1 MKKLIWVLLI
11 LGIMQ
16 SNSNILNAEED
27 YQLDLEKIVVTA
39 SKLEQIYKK
48 VPNNI
53 SIISTKDIE
62 DSDSVEIVELLDM
75 LPSVNII
82 EYGSYGA
89 TKSVHTRGAVSTQVL
104 TLVNGRPINTPR
116 DGQTD
121 HNQIPLSNIE
131 RIEVM
136 RGPAATMYGANAVG
150 GVINIITKTGKEKM
164 ETKFTQKAGTFR
176 TSYSAISNGYK
187 FNNFDYF
194 LNQDYLTSQG
204 HRDNAYYRSSNTN
217 LDLGYKLNDDN
228 RISLF
233 SGYNQSSVGSP
244 GTTDSFDPDDR
255 TISKKKFFDL
265 TWNGKI
271 LKEQDILLKL
281 YHNSDRLE
289 FIETFDPRDESVH
302 TTKEYG
308 SDIQFSQLWFDV
320 WRTTFGGNYK
330 LNYINSSSTAKHDY
344 NSKALYVESE
354 TDLFNENAVFKI
366 GARWDDYS
374 NFGDRISPSAS
385 LSTWFFDKI
394 KLHGLVARSFRV
406 PTFNDLYWPSTAFEE
421 GNPNLE
427 PEKATSYETGVGI
440 YLFKSLKL
448 DSTYFSTK
456 FRDLIEWQPVRTNF
470 WQPLNV
476 GRAKV
481 SGLETEL
488 EYVMSKNLKINF
500 NHTLLSAKDIATDNR
515 LIFRPRNLFKCNLN
529 YKPISRFKIEV
540 SSRYKSGRFTD
551 AQNTKALSPYYAMDL
566 GFAYELTKNCEFTLK
581 GTNILNKQYQEQE
594 GYPMPGTA
602 IMSGVEI
609 SF

>member
-1 MKKLIWVLLI
+1 
-11 LGIMQ
+11 MQ
-16 SNSNILNAEED
+16 RNSNILNAEED

-39 SKLEQIYKK
+39 SKLEQVYKK

-53 SIISTKDIE
+53 SIISNEDIE
-62 DSDSVEIVELLDM
+62 DADNVELVELLDM

-104 TLVNGRPINTPR
+104 TLVNGRPVNTPR
-116 DGQTD
+116 DGETD

-136 RGPAATMYGANAVG
+136 RGPAAAMYGANAVG
-150 GVINIITKTGKEKM
+150 GVINIITKKGKERM

-176 TSYSAISNGYK
+176 TSLSSLTNGYK
-187 FNNFDYF
+187 FKNFDYF

-204 HRDNAYYRSSNTN
+204 HRDNSYYRSSNTN
-217 LDLGYKLNDDN
+217 LNLGYKINNDN

-233 SGYNQSSVGSP
+233 SGYSQSSAGSP
-244 GTTDSFDPDDR
+244 GTIDSFDPDDR
-255 TISKKKFFDL
+255 LISKKNFFDF

-271 LKEQDILLKL
+271 LKEQDILMKF

-289 FIETFDPRDESVH
+289 FIETFEPRDESVH

-308 SDIQFSQLWFDV
+308 TDIQFSQLWFDV
-320 WRTTFGGNYK
+320 WRTTLGGNYK
-330 LNYINSSSTAKHDY
+330 LNYINSSTTQKHDY
-344 NSKALYVESE
+344 NTKALYAESE
-354 TDLFNENAVFKI
+354 TDLFNDNAVFKV

-374 NFGDRISPSAS
+374 NFGDRISPTAS
-385 LSTWFFDKI
+385 LTTWFFDKI
-394 KLHGLVARSFRV
+394 KLHGLIARSFRA
-406 PTFNDLYWPSTAFEE
+406 PTFNDLYWPNDGFSE

-427 PEKATSYETGVGI
+427 PEKATSYEIGLST
-440 YLFKSLKL
+440 YLLKSLKL

-456 FRDLIEWQPVRTNF
+456 FRDLIEWQEVRTFF

-476 GRAKV
+476 GRARV

-488 EYVMSKNLKINF
+488 EYIFSDNLKINF
-500 NHTLLSAKDIATDNR
+500 NHTLLSAKDADTDNR
-515 LIFRPRNLFKCNLN
+515 LTYRPRNLFKCNLT
-529 YKPISRFKIEV
+529 YKPFSKFKIEL
-540 SSRYKSGRFTD
+540 SSRYKSRRFTNP
-551 AQNTKALSPYYAMDL
+551 QNTNALPPNYIMDL
-566 GFAYELTKNCEFTLK
+566 GMAYELTKDCQFSLK
-581 GTNILNKQYQEQE
+581 GTNILNKQYQEQN

-602 IMSGVEI
+602 IIGGVEI